1 MAKEP
6 IPIEELKRW
15 LSPYKSLSNSER
27 PPLPFIRTSIHYKD
41 VEIFLK
47 LKECLDVL
55 KRLDLISINEKE
67 LQSIEEF
74 FDDLLQDY
82 PLVKDEYEMWK
93 NNPDDYTAES

>member
-1 MAKEP
+1 MFEGKE
-6 IPIEELKRW
+6 
-15 LSPYKSLSNSER
+15 
-27 PPLPFIRTSIHYKD
+27 
-41 VEIFLK
+41 
-47 LKECLDVL
+47 